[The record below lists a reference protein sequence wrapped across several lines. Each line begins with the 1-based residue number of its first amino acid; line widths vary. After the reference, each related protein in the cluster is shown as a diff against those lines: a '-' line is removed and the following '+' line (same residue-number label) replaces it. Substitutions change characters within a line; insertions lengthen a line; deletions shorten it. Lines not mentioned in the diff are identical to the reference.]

1 MTTFYIKD
9 SNQANQFMAYGP
21 TLSFSLSR
29 QNLTNSS
36 GSVVIDNST
45 ADKAIVSGVFAFN
58 NNRPISA
65 KTTSSLSTVSSNFLL
80 NMANNRKINQ
90 YPKQESFGDPKN
102 TKLIR
107 GFLNNYVFFAPV
119 NPTVYNM
126 SSLGITFY
134 FYSESSTDWSDINNW
149 WTDENFTIQATK
161 LPSDI
166 DIINI
171 VSPIEVPDTIKII
184 STNPISINNPL
195 IEINDANESS
205 PIVIQSGLNISLSNN
220 YMIFDDTIISN
231 AQIPPRNFI
240 HSTKLFENNDFIIYR
255 LENTLPFDGEFQLS
269 FISDSI
275 NPENNPMVIHITYDE
290 ETEQNIYE
298 DITTSVSEGS
308 ILANTS
314 SFSDFIIIKNTVG
327 TLDINGQMSGGFDPC
342 LVLTGCTA
350 PNNYNDNNCGFNI
363 DNWFSINC
371 PGNQTRG
378 SLIGG
383 GSCGCYESS
392 FVTVEMIAS
401 LVSLV
406 GIAKA
411 GLCAVAGQI
420 RSRRVAIEILQNDY
434 NWLQLEALNLKKP
447 IQVLGDMIQ
456 DLSDMMFD
464 SRITVYQGP
473 DIIEYSGYFTDLEF
487 RGKPIR
493 DVILK
498 LQAKARNLEARRLN
512 LRWDLQALDR
522 SMLKLTQE
530 IGALLSKRANDLATL
545 FTNLFILYTY
555 MNNISNPKECPEGQ
569 ILDPLTCECLPCSVI
584 NYCGQCDE
592 NGDSQEDR
600 TGIVA
605 TWTVTIPN
613 EYTLPLQITFSGGVN
628 DQLIVNGDVVG
639 ESDFTYV
646 YTATQRSFVMSINNT
661 GAGANATFQIC
672 PQLEIGSVDT
682 GL

>member
-1 MTTFYIKD
+1 
-9 SNQANQFMAYGP
+9 
-21 TLSFSLSR
+21 
-29 QNLTNSS
+29 
-36 GSVVIDNST
+36 
-45 ADKAIVSGVFAFN
+45 
-58 NNRPISA
+58 
-65 KTTSSLSTVSSNFLL
+65 
-80 NMANNRKINQ
+80 
-90 YPKQESFGDPKN
+90 
-102 TKLIR
+102 
-107 GFLNNYVFFAPV
+107 
-119 NPTVYNM
+119 
-126 SSLGITFY
+126 
-134 FYSESSTDWSDINNW
+134 
-149 WTDENFTIQATK
+149 
-161 LPSDI
+161 
-166 DIINI
+166 
-171 VSPIEVPDTIKII
+171 
-184 STNPISINNPL
+184 
-195 IEINDANESS
+195 
-205 PIVIQSGLNISLSNN
+205 
-220 YMIFDDTIISN
+220 MIFDDTIISN